1 MNKLALGAFALSLT
15 VSSFTFAEEQ
25 KISFESKELAKG
37 LYMIQGVGGFAG
49 GNIAL
54 SVGDDGVI
62 MIDDSMPPLLDTL
75 NAKIKEVAGAPVDF
89 LINTHVHGDHTGN
102 NAAFGAGATHIV
114 AHENMRKRMLEKG
127 VQGQNGMVDAP
138 KDALPVITFTHHMNF
153 HLNDQPAH
161 LFHVGRAHTDGDT
174 VIHFT
179 SANVIHTGDAFFN
192 GMFPFIDLNS
202 GGTVAGYIAAQKR
215 IYGMCNATTKLIPG
229 HGPLANREDLK
240 ASIDMLEDA
249 RKIMLGLIKQGL
261 SEEDVVAKNPL
272 KKYHD
277 KWNWG
282 FITTE
287 KMTRTLYTSLSKK
300 KTDDGHNHHSHG
312 GHNHSEHNHNENS
325 HGGHH

>member
-1 MNKLALGAFALSLT
+1 MKKLVLGAIVFSMSVCNL
-15 VSSFTFAEEQ
+15 TFAEEQ
-25 KISFESKELAKG
+25 KITFKSTELSKG

-54 SVGDDGVI
+54 SVGPDGVI

-102 NAAFGAGATHIV
+102 NAAFGDGSTHII
-114 AHENMRKRMLEKG
+114 AHENMRKHMLEKG
-127 VQGQNGMVDAP
+127 VQGENGMVDAP
-138 KDALPVITFTHHMNF
+138 KSALPVITFTHHMSF

-174 VIHFT
+174 AIHFT
-179 SANVIHTGDAFFN
+179 AANVIHTGDAFFN

-215 IYGMCNATTKLIPG
+215 IYGMCNATTKIIPG
-229 HGPLANREDLK
+229 HGPLASREDLK
-240 ASIDMLEDA
+240 ASIDMLDDA
-249 RKIMLGLIKQGL
+249 RKIMRGLIRKGL
-261 SEEDVVAKNPL
+261 SEDEVVAKNPL

-277 KWNWG
+277 NWNWG

-287 KMTRTLYTSLSKK
+287 KMTRTLYASLSEKK
-300 KTDDGHNHHSHG
+300 QDKHKHHD
-312 GHNHSEHNHNENS
+312 NHNHNEHN
-325 HGGHH
+325 HDHH